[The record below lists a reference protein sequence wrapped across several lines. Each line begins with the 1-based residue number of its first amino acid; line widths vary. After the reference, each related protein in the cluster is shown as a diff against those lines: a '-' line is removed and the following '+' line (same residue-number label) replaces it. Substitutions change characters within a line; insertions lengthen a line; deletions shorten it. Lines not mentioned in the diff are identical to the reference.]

1 MTETFTESRN
11 KITHF
16 VCDGSTL
23 ARAHHWDKAG
33 RYSTKTFL
41 NNSEARAW
49 LRGKSRGFSMPF
61 TGLILMPEFPT
72 ET

>member
-1 MTETFTESRN
+1 MGETFTESQN

-49 LRGKSRGFSMPF
+49 LTAKDADAPLPKRGDG
-61 TGLILMPEFPT
+61 
-72 ET
+72 